1 MCLGKKTENETSVFK
16 NKIMKNNEEQ
26 KIFEITI
33 DNTLY
38 FKCPVNNLCY
48 KSTPP
53 KLGSS
58 KTLKVP
64 KWHEKE
70 LNNQIGSKISVYLL
84 YNRMDVSLTAQHEG
98 PSEATWKDPL
108 DYIKWSN

>member
-1 MCLGKKTENETSVFK
+1 MKEIKHILHCGFKKVTKWFNEIFMVLNQDKCHFMCLGKNTENETSVFK

-48 KSTPP
+48 KSIP
-53 KLGSS
+53 K
-58 KTLKVP
+58 
-64 KWHEKE
+64 
-70 LNNQIGSKISVYLL
+70 N
-84 YNRMDVSLTAQHEG
+84 
-98 PSEATWKDPL
+98 
-108 DYIKWSN
+108 